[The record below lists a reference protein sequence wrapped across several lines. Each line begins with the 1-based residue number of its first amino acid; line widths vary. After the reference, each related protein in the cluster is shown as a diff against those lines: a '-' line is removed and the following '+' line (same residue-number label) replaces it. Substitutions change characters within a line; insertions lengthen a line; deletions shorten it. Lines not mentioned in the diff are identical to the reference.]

1 MTIRAMTLDDYEQ
14 VYELWACMRRP
25 RNKDDSRASVQ
36 RFLQRNPGLS
46 VVAEANGKV
55 VGAALCGHD
64 GRRGFLYRVA
74 VDPTQRRL
82 GLGQAMVQACLTALQ
97 QEGISVC
104 AIDVF
109 VDNHEGRAFWPAQ
122 GFSLWEGQLIYLKEL
137 PS

>member
-1 MTIRAMTLDDYEQ
+1 MTIRAMTMDDYEQ

-25 RNKDDSRASVQ
+25 RNKDDSRESVQ

-74 VDPTQRRL
+74 VDPTQRRM
-82 GLGQAMVQACLTALQ
+82 GLGQAMVQACLAALQ

-109 VDNHEGRAFWPAQ
+109 TSNNEGRAFWPAQ
-122 GFSLWEGQLIYLKEL
+122 GFQLWEGQLIYLKEL